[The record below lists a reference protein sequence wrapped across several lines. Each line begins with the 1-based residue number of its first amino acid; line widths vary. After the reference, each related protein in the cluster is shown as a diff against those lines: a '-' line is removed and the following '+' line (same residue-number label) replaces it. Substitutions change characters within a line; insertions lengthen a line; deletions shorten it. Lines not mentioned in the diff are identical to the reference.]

1 MLNYIMEINCIIDN
15 NIILYPHSWII
26 ESKEY
31 LENIL
36 STTQN

>member
-1 MLNYIMEINCIIDN
+1 MLNYMVEINHIIDN

-31 LENIL
+31 LEMTL